1 MNLKLKGSTN
11 IMLKGKQK
19 KLDKNNNNKIDS
31 EDFKL
36 LRGTKKGMRMGGEV
50 KPMKAALGAI
60 AMGALGAAAAK
71 KFFKKKKTASP
82 VIDKVTEKK
91 KELLTGAAKS
101 GGMMQKKMGGGMMR
115 MGYKSG
121 GSPKS
126 PSKDPGT
133 GRRPGLGKS
142 LPGTGQ
148 KKKSDKGGGADMS
161 KVPNARGRL
170 RDAIKKF
177 QRERMNA
184 KEMIP
189 LKSKSGGAINKKGKP
204 RKVVGLLGFKGK
216 AKDYPGALKLL
227 NMKKNVIKK

>member
-82 VIDKVTEKK
+82 IVDKVTEKK

-126 PSKDPGT
+126 PSKDPG
-133 GRRPGLGKS
+133 K
-142 LPGTGQ
+142 GQ

>member
-1 MNLKLKGSTN
+1 
-11 IMLKGKQK
+11 MLKGKQK

-82 VIDKVTEKK
+82 VLDKVTEKK

-121 GSPKS
+121 GSTKTPTNDPATG
-126 PSKDPGT
+126 PS
-133 GRRPGLGKS
+133 GRRPGLGNLGKS
-142 LPGTGQ
+142 LPGKGK

-189 LKSKSGGAINKKGKP
+189 LKSKSGGTVNKNKKP
-204 RKVVGLLGFKGK
+204 RKVVGILGFKGK

-227 NMKKNVIKK
+227 NMKKNLIKK

>member
-1 MNLKLKGSTN
+1 
-11 IMLKGKQK
+11 MLKGKQK

-82 VIDKVTEKK
+82 VLDKVTEKK

-121 GSPKS
+121 GSPKT
-126 PSKDPGT
+126 PSNVPGT
-133 GRRPGLGKS
+133 ARRLGQGK
-142 LPGTGQ
+142 GK

>member
-1 MNLKLKGSTN
+1 
-11 IMLKGKQK
+11 MLKGKQK
-19 KLDKNNNNKIDS
+19 KLDRNNNNKIDS

-71 KFFKKKKTASP
+71 KFLKKKKSASP
-82 VIDKVTEKK
+82 IIDKVADKK

-101 GGMMQKKMGGGMMR
+101 GGMMQKKMGGGMMK
-115 MGYKSG
+115 MGYRRG
-121 GSPKS
+121 GT
-126 PSKDPGT
+126 PSTPEKDPRTPKPKAGPKA
-133 GRRPGLGKS
+133 GRPG
-142 LPGTGQ
+142 PGQFQ

-189 LKSKSGGAINKKGKP
+189 LKSKRGGTADKNKKP
-204 RKVVGLLGFKGK
+204 RKVVGILGFKGK

-227 NMKKNVIKK
+227 NMKKNLIKK

>member
-1 MNLKLKGSTN
+1 
-11 IMLKGKQK
+11 MLKGKQK
-19 KLDKNNNNKIDS
+19 KLDRNNNNKIDS

-71 KFFKKKKTASP
+71 KFFKKKKSASP
-82 VIDKVTEKK
+82 VIDKVADKK

-101 GGMMQKKMGGGMMR
+101 GGMMQKKMGGGMMK
-115 MGYKSG
+115 MGYRRG
-121 GSPKS
+121 GT
-126 PSKDPGT
+126 PSTPEKDPRTPKPKAG
-133 GRRPGLGKS
+133 RPGGIGKFA
-142 LPGTGQ
+142 PGPGGQ
-148 KKKSDKGGGADMS
+148 FKKKKSDKGGGADMS

-189 LKSKSGGAINKKGKP
+189 LKSKSGGTVNKNKKP
-204 RKVVGLLGFKGK
+204 RKVVGILGFKGK

-227 NMKKNVIKK
+227 NMKKNLIKK